1 MAIDIDGPETEM
13 LLQEIASMT
22 GQDIEEVLLDLLR
35 QEALRLRLAPEEVVD
50 RVRVTIN
57 EAGGHH

>member
-1 MAIDIDGPETEM
+1 MAIDIDDPETEM

-22 GQDIEEVLLDLLR
+22 GQDIEEILLDLLR

-50 RVRVTIN
+50 RVRATIN
-57 EAGGHH
+57 EADGHH